1 MQEIHLDTIQQFND
15 YNGMET
21 LHPLVSV
28 IHVDNTEHIK
38 ECMMHYGF
46 YALYLKE
53 NKGCK
58 LSYGR
63 TEYDF
68 DEMTVTS
75 FAPGQTIRV
84 EPIEV
89 PEGGHVDDKGN
100 IYSPLGEL
108 VGAAFP
114 KYTALAFH
122 PDLLNRTSLGKQ
134 MSRYEFFDY
143 TSNEALHLSTQ
154 EVEIFKGVLNM
165 IEQELHHAIDKHTRE
180 LVVSHIELL
189 LNYCLRFYDR
199 QFITR
204 EEINH
209 SVVKKFL
216 SLLDEYIASPP
227 ALPHREGAASRLPTV
242 AYFADKCC
250 LSTGYFGTLVK
261 TETGRTAK
269 DLINDRILA
278 KAKELLSISS
288 PMGGGREGA
297 SITQISQRLGFE
309 YPQHFVRFFKA
320 LTGKTPTQWRAA

>member
-1 MQEIHLDTIQQFND
+1 MQQIHLDTIQQFND

-46 YALYLKE
+46 YAIYLKE

-75 FAPGQTIRV
+75 FAPGQVVTV
-84 EPIEV
+84 EPNPEV
-89 PEGGHVDDKGN
+89 PF
-100 IYSPLGEL
+100 
-108 VGAAFP
+108 A

-143 TSNEALHLSTQ
+143 TSNEALHLSAQ

-165 IEQELHHAIDKHTRE
+165 IEQELHHAIDKHSRDH
-180 LVVSHIELL
+180 VVSNIELL

-227 ALPHREGAASRLPTV
+227 ALPHREGAASRLPNV

-288 PMGGGREGA
+288 PRGGREGA
-297 SITQISQRLGFE
+297 LSVTQISQRLGFE

>member
-1 MQEIHLDTIQQFND
+1 MEQIHLDTIQQFND
-15 YNGMET
+15 YKGMET

-46 YALYLKE
+46 YAIYLKE

-75 FAPGQTIRV
+75 FAPGQVVTV
-84 EPIEV
+84 EPNPEV
-89 PEGGHVDDKGN
+89 PF
-100 IYSPLGEL
+100 
-108 VGAAFP
+108 A
-114 KYTALAFH
+114 KYTGLAFH

-143 TSNEALHLSTQ
+143 TSNEALHLSAQ

-189 LNYCLRFYDR
+189 LNYCLRFYDC

-216 SLLDEYIASPP
+216 SLLDEYIVAK
-227 ALPHREGAASRLPTV
+227 AEREGLPTV

-269 DLINDRILA
+269 DLINDRIMG
-278 KAKELLSISS
+278 KAKELL
-288 PMGGGREGA
+288 A
-297 SITQISQRLGFE
+297 SDTLSVTQISQRLGFE

-320 LTGKTPTQWRAA
+320 LTGMTPTQWRAA

>member
-1 MQEIHLDTIQQFND
+1 MQKIFINTIQDFND
-15 YNGMET
+15 YNKKET

-28 IHVDNTEHIK
+28 IHVDSTEHIK
-38 ECMMHYGF
+38 ECSMHYGV
-46 YALYLKE
+46 YAIFLKE

-75 FAPGQTIRV
+75 FAPGQVVNV
-84 EPIEV
+84 EPNPEV
-89 PEGGHVDDKGN
+89 RYAKFIG
-100 IYSPLGEL
+100 
-108 VGAAFP
+108 
-114 KYTALAFH
+114 LAFH
-122 PDLLNRTSLGKQ
+122 PDLLNRTSLNKQ
-134 MSRYEFFDY
+134 MSRYDFFDY
-143 TSNEALHLSTQ
+143 TSNEALHLSAQ
-154 EVEIFKGVLNM
+154 EVEIFKGVLAM

-216 SLLDEYIASPP
+216 SHLDTYISEKAGS
-227 ALPHREGAASRLPTV
+227 EGLPTV

-278 KAKELLSISS
+278 KAKELLNSS
-288 PMGGGREGA
+288 PFKGDREGL
-297 SITQISQRLGFE
+297 SVSQVSQLLGFE

-320 LTGKTPTQWRAA
+320 MTGKTPTQWRVA